1 MGSGEAAAAL
11 DEVDLHR
18 LVGLLGQGAAVFEK
32 GAPGGFEDRPVEACA
47 RGALDSE
54 PGVIGP
60 IADPGNLG
68 ALLRSA
74 EAAGVSAVV
83 CLSGGA
89 RPFGPKALRG
99 SMGSALRVQL
109 FAGGADRTRA
119 ALSELGFRQV
129 RAAAKDGADAS
140 DFDFSGRFAL
150 WIGGETEE
158 LSGGVEDLESIT
170 IPTAGGV
177 ESLNVAVA
185 GAVLLFVAGRNR
197 GGADG

>member
-1 MGSGEAAAAL
+1 MCPSDLLTADEYALIEETTTDPVTGQTRSVERDHLVEPMTNHFVARAVQDIGSLSKLGGTMTAMNGEGFAPAYVGS
-11 DEVDLHR
+11 VDGTR
-18 LVGLLGQGAAVFEK
+18 RF
-32 GAPGGFEDRPVEACA
+32 
-47 RGALDSE
+47 SE
-54 PGVIGP
+54 
-60 IADPGNLG
+60 
-68 ALLRSA
+68 
-74 EAAGVSAVV
+74 
-83 CLSGGA
+83 GGA

-109 FAGGADRTRA
+109 FAGGADGARA
-119 ALSELGFRQV
+119 ALGELGFRQV

-158 LSGGVEDLESIT
+158 LSGDVEDLESIT

-185 GAVLLFVAGRNR
+185 GAVLLFAAGRNR